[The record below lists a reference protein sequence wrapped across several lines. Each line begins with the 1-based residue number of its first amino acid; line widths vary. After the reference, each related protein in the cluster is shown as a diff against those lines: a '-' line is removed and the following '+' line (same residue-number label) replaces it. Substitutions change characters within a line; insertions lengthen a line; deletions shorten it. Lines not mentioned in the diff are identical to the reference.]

1 MKQISIILFALFA
14 IMPATAFADIA
25 PLPLE
30 CQPRCVPDC
39 FDCHTGQPRNDL
51 PNYCRYDCR
60 GCYEEELQALCA
72 PYLAQERA
80 EQEAA
85 IQAAE
90 AERQAQEAA
99 AAQQTKALETKRS
112 CSAMPLAPHATT
124 PLALLLMI
132 FATLCL
138 ALPARREK

>member
-1 MKQISIILFALFA
+1 MKHISMILFALLA

-30 CQPRCVPDC
+30 CQPQCVPQC
-39 FDCHTGQPRNDL
+39 FDCHTGKPLNDL
-51 PNYCRYDCR
+51 PRHCRSHCG
-60 GCYEEELQALCA
+60 GCYEEEIQALCA

-112 CSAMPLAPHATT
+112 CSALPYASHSPA
-124 PLALLLMI
+124 PLALLLLI

-138 ALPARREK
+138 ALPAQREK